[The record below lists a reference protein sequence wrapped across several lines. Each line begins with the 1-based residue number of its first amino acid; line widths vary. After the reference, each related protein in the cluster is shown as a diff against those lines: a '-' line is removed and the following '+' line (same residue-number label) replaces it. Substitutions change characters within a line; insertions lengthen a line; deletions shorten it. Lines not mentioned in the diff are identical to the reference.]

1 MEDKIFVVGHKNPD
15 TDSICAAI
23 SYAYLKNQIE
33 KTDRYQA
40 RRAGQINEE
49 TEFVLKYF
57 GKEAPLYMPNVG
69 TQVKDL
75 TIDDV
80 EGAPDDVTIR
90 LAWDYMSE
98 SGISALP
105 IMKEDGTLEGMITD
119 TDITRYFMD
128 AYSKTIMSEAKTKY
142 LDIAE
147 TINGEV
153 VVGDPEAHFEEG
165 RVIVG
170 AASPEHFQHYIKPKD
185 LVILAD
191 RADTQLTAIEEG
203 ATAIVICLTG
213 EVKKIVRMAAQAAGT
228 VVITTK
234 FDTYTVARLIN
245 QAIPVKHLMQK
256 EGVVSF
262 KEDDFL
268 DDIRETMSKL
278 RRPSYPV
285 MNNRGQY
292 VGMIGSQNLLSAK
305 KKHVILVD
313 HTELSQAVD
322 NLEQAEIVEIV
333 DHHRVGTVE
342 TINPVYFR
350 GEPVGCTCTII
361 YSMFHEYGIEIPKD
375 IAGLMMS
382 AIISDTLLFRS
393 PTCTPR
399 DQVAGIALSKIA
411 EVNPGDYAKQMFRA
425 GSALGNKTPEEIL
438 HQDFKKFIFGDTTFG
453 VGQISSMDTDEL
465 YEIAEKLRPQLEIEA
480 AKSGMSMVF
489 FMLTNIIDEDTRLM
503 CYGKDAPEVVQV
515 AYNTQIGDDGIAFL
529 PKVVSRK
536 KQLIPAFM
544 SALQNG

>member
-1 MEDKIFVVGHKNPD
+1 MENKIFVVGHKNPD
-15 TDSICAAI
+15 TDSICSAI
-23 SYAYLKNQIE
+23 SLAYLKNQVE

-49 TEFVLKYF
+49 TEFVLNYF
-57 GKEAPLYMPNVG
+57 NMEAPLYMPNVG

-75 TIDDV
+75 KIDDV
-80 EGAPDDVTIR
+80 EGCNDNVTIR
-90 LAWDYMSE
+90 LAWDYMTE
-98 SGISALP
+98 SGITALP
-105 IMKEDGTLEGMITD
+105 IMKDDGSLEGMITD
-119 TDITRYFMD
+119 TDIARYFMD
-128 AYSKTIMSEAKTKY
+128 AYSKTIMAEAKTKY
-142 LDIAE
+142 HDIAE
-147 TINGEV
+147 TVNGEV
-153 VVGDPEAHFEEG
+153 VVGDPEARFMEG

-170 AASPEHFQHYIKPKD
+170 AASPEHFRDYIQPKD

-203 ATAIVICLTG
+203 ASAIVICLTG
-213 EVKKIVRMAAQAAGT
+213 EVKNIVRMAAEAAGT
-228 VVITTK
+228 TVITTK

-245 QAIPVKHLMQK
+245 QAIPAKHLMHTK
-256 EGVVSF
+256 DVVCF

-268 DDIRETMSKL
+268 DDIRETMTKV
-278 RRPSYPV
+278 RRPSYPIL
-285 MNNRGQY
+285 NKRGEY

-305 KKHVILVD
+305 KKHIILVD

-322 NLEQAEIVEIV
+322 NLDQAEIVEIV

-350 GEPVGCTCTII
+350 GEPVGCTCTIV
-361 YSMFHEYGIEIPKD
+361 YSMFLEYGIEIPKN

-399 DQVAGIALSKIA
+399 DQRAGIALSKIA
-411 EVNPGDYAKQMFRA
+411 EVNPGDYAKKMFRA
-425 GSALGNKTPEEIL
+425 GSALGSKTPEQIL
-438 HQDFKKFIFGDTTFG
+438 HQDFKKFIFGDTAFG
-453 VGQISSMDTDEL
+453 VGQLSSMDTDEL
-465 YEIAEKLRPQLEIEA
+465 YEIADKIRPQLKIEA
-480 AKSGMSMVF
+480 DKSGLSMVF
-489 FMLTNIIDEDTRLM
+489 VMLTNIIDEDTYLM
-503 CYGKDAPEVVQV
+503 CYGNGADEILKF
-515 AYNTQIGDDGIAFL
+515 AYDKEIGEDGIAIL

-544 SALQNG
+544 GALQNG